1 LAPNSHPTPN
11 PSIAQSALC
20 VLLVEDNLAEARLLQ
35 EVLKGHPRCR
45 FTLVHRQ
52 RLGDVVAEAGHE
64 PDRDPPCPP
73 EWPPESPPECPYDV
87 ALLDLTLPDSSGLDS
102 LDALL
107 AIYPQLPVV
116 VLTNTNDD
124 NLAVQAVRH
133 GAQDYLMKRHLQQE
147 LLVRSLFYAIAR
159 QQAEDA
165 LKATN
170 EALEARVRERTAALE
185 SANQQLRQEIAERQR
200 IQTRLTLAQ
209 EAAKMDTFEWVLP
222 PGGVPLPLNWPT
234 TWPWEV
240 HDDDLPALAADLNAA
255 IDQAEGL
262 HSEFRVLAAD
272 GSIRWVAI
280 RSRLFT
286 DDEPPRLLGIH
297 MDITAKKQ
305 LEEQFLRAQRLES
318 LGTLASGIA
327 HDLNNLL
334 TPILLAVQLLPL
346 QLPDLDDSARRKLA
360 ILESSAQQG
369 ANLVKQILAFAR
381 GVEGKR
387 FALDISHLLR
397 DVYSLIRQT
406 LPPSIT
412 ISLHTKPHL
421 WSVRGDA
428 TQLHQVLMNL
438 CVNARDAMDSE
449 GTLTLSAQNWQ
460 VDEAFAQQ
468 HLHAQ
473 VGPYVQVTV
482 TDTGCGMA
490 PAVLQRI
497 FDPFF
502 TTKALG
508 QGTGLGLSAV
518 LGIVES
524 HDGFLDV
531 QSQPYQG
538 SRFALYL
545 PAAPTAAP
553 TPTAETDLPHG
564 RREWVLVVDDEPT
577 ICEITRAILETHNY
591 RVMVAQDGLAAVALM
606 TKHKTVIDWVLIDMM
621 MPTMDGPTAI
631 PRLKRLNPDLRIIA
645 MGGLHSKATAMQ
657 ARSLGFEAFLA
668 KPFTAQDLLI
678 CLHRSRP

>member
-1 LAPNSHPTPN
+1 MAPNGHPTPN
-11 PSIAQSALC
+11 PSVAQSALC

-35 EVLKGHPRCR
+35 EVLKGHPHCR

-52 RLGDVVAEAGHE
+52 RLGDVVAEGRQAPE
-64 PDRDPPCPP
+64 PAADCA
-73 EWPPESPPECPYDV
+73 PECPYDV
-87 ALLDLTLPDSSGLDS
+87 ALLDLTLPDSCGLDS

-107 AIYPQLPVV
+107 AIYPRLPVV

-124 NLAVQAVRH
+124 DLAVQAVRH

-159 QQAEDA
+159 QQAEDT

-170 EALEARVRERTAALE
+170 EALEARVQERTAALE
-185 SANQQLRQEIAERQR
+185 HANQQLRQEIARRQR
-200 IQTRLTLAQ
+200 MQTRLTLAQ
-209 EAAKMDTFEWVLP
+209 EAAKMDTFEWALP
-222 PGGVPLPLNWPT
+222 PSGLPLPLNWPT
-234 TWPWEV
+234 TWPWQV
-240 HDDDLPALAADLNAA
+240 HEDDLPALAADLNRA
-255 IDQAEGL
+255 IEQGEGFNG
-262 HSEFRVLAAD
+262 EFRVVTANGVA
-272 GSIRWVAI
+272 RWVAI
-280 RSRLFT
+280 RSRLFA
-286 DDEPPRLLGIH
+286 DDEQPRLLGIH
-297 MDITAKKQ
+297 MDITDKKQ

-387 FALDISHLLR
+387 FALDISHLLQ
-397 DVYSLIRQT
+397 DVYNLIRQT
-406 LPPSIT
+406 LPRSIT
-412 ISLHTKPHL
+412 ISLQAEPHL

-438 CVNARDAMDSE
+438 CVNARDAMDNE
-449 GTLTLSAQNWQ
+449 GELTLSAQNQQ
-460 VDEAFAQQ
+460 VDESFAQQ

-490 PAVLQRI
+490 PAVVQRI

-524 HDGFLDV
+524 HDGFIDV
-531 QSQPYQG
+531 QSRPQQG
-538 SRFALYL
+538 SRFAIYL
-545 PAAPTAAP
+545 PAVPTVALTLP
-553 TPTAETDLPHG
+553 TETDLPQGH
-564 RREWVLVVDDEPT
+564 REWVLVVDDEPT

-631 PRLKRLNPDLRIIA
+631 PRLKRLNPDLRAIA
-645 MGGLHSKATAMQ
+645 MGGLNAKDAVQQ
-657 ARSLGFEAFLA
+657 AKNLGFEEFLA
-668 KPFTAQDLLI
+668 KPFTAQDLLT
-678 CLHRSRP
+678 CLQRSRP